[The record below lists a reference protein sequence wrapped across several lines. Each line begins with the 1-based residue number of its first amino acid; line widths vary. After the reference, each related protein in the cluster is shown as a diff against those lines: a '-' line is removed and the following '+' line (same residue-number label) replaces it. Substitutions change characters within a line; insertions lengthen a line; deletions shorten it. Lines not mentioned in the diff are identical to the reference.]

1 MTRPEPASIISTCPH
16 CKEEFIYTRG
26 RGRTPIYCSDNCRKY
41 ASAHRKYAQETGTPV
56 RIIKDTEHTQ
66 PQPEAKTVRV
76 YQRPRKKDLRA
87 FLRENP
93 QAVLPD
99 ILRELGYCFTSTKI
113 SREERERLAQAFGFA
128 LLHLHSAETHEPT
141 NEKKSPLRSGLSAA
155 DYVVAAEQV
164 GAYEE
169 LCAQVEQARER
180 VERRERY
187 LDAYI
192 ERRAKTLAEAQ
203 KIEGVKELRA
213 RIRKLEWEVQQA
225 EAIFASYQGSLER
238 KYEDAVTRRLELA
251 RVSSQKIAELEAAV
265 EQWQKHAQQW
275 ERVAKMTQARAE
287 EAAVCGKFM
296 SQRHVGESFYIENN
310 VKKRFL

>member
-1 MTRPEPASIISTCPH
+1 M
-16 CKEEFIYTRG
+16 
-26 RGRTPIYCSDNCRKY
+26 
-41 ASAHRKYAQETGTPV
+41 
-56 RIIKDTEHTQ
+56 
-66 PQPEAKTVRV
+66 
-76 YQRPRKKDLRA
+76 
-87 FLRENP
+87 
-93 QAVLPD
+93 
-99 ILRELGYCFTSTKI
+99 
-113 SREERERLAQAFGFA
+113 
-128 LLHLHSAETHEPT
+128 
-141 NEKKSPLRSGLSAA
+141 KS
-155 DYVVAAEQV
+155 
-164 GAYEE
+164 

-238 KYEDAVTRRLELA
+238 KYYEDAVTRRLELA

>member
-1 MTRPEPASIISTCPH
+1 MTCPEPTSIISTCPH

-26 RGRTPIYCSDNCRKY
+26 PGRTPIYCSDNCRKY
-41 ASAHRKYAQETGTPV
+41 AAAHRKYAQETGAPV

-66 PQPEAKTVRV
+66 PSPEPKTVRV
-76 YQRPRKKDLRA
+76 YQHPRKKDLRA

-93 QAVLPD
+93 QELLPD
-99 ILRELGYCFTSTKI
+99 MLRELGYCFTSAKI
-113 SREERERLAQAFGFA
+113 SREERERIAQAFSFA
-128 LLHLHSAETHEPT
+128 LLHLHSAETFEPT
-141 NEKKSPLRSGLSAA
+141 NEKNTPFVSGLSSA
-155 DYVVAAEQV
+155 DYVCVAEQI

-169 LCAQVEQARER
+169 LCEQVKQAQER
-180 VERRERY
+180 VETRERY

-203 KIEGVKELRA
+203 KVEGVKELRA
-213 RIRKLEWEVQQA
+213 RIRKLEWEAQQA

-251 RVSSQKIAELEAAV
+251 RMSSQKIAELETAV

-275 ERVAKMTQARAE
+275 EQVAKMTQARAE
-287 EAAVCGKFM
+287 EAAVRD
-296 SQRHVGESFYIENN
+296 RH
-310 VKKRFL
+310 